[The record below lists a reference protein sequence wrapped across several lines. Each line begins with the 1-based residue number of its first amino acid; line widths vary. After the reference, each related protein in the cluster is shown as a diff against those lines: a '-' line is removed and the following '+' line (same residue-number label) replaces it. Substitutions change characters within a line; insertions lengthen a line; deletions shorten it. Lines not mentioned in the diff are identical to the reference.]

1 MEAEL
6 VFVLSF
12 LLCVEGKIVS
22 TFCQQKKA
30 NGPGDHYRGSSLKGK
45 GEFVKIA
52 GIPNLKIHL
61 LQEIRGPQY
70 GDIAGGK
77 VQNTKD

>member
-30 NGPGDHYRGSSLKGK
+30 NGPGNHYRGSSLKGMRK
-45 GEFVKIA
+45 FVKIA
-52 GIPNLKIHL
+52 DIPNLKIHL

-70 GDIAGGK
+70 GDRSGGK
-77 VQNTKD
+77 VQSTKD